1 MKKLTLAS
9 LVLAGIS
16 TAVFAA
22 PKDGDTDTASATLK
36 WSAEMP
42 IVADGEW
49 MTITGQGGKAALD
62 NGALTINNDGTFDSE
77 PIVMEIRSFDANTGT
92 IGELLEVGKST
103 GVTVGTL
110 RYAVERTHFESD
122 KGTDLSG
129 VSGQLKEGTLG
140 PVDSA
145 GKETVATVTSWT
157 IHNANG
163 ESFPTLT
170 GGENVTA
177 EAVIRVDASYITN

>member
-9 LVLAGIS
+9 LILASVS
-16 TAVFAA
+16 TAVFAT

-42 IVADGEW
+42 IVANGEW

-62 NGALTINNDGTFDSE
+62 DGALIINNDGTFDSE
-77 PIVMEIRSFDANTGT
+77 PIVMEIRSFDASTGT
-92 IGELLEVGKST
+92 IGDLLKVGEPT

-110 RYAVERTHFESD
+110 RYAVERTSFQSD

-140 PVDSA
+140 PVDSS
-145 GKETVATVTSWT
+145 GTETTATVTSWT

-170 GGENVTA
+170 GGENVVA
-177 EAVIRVDASYITN
+177 EAVIRVDASYIEN